1 MASLPLLASPR
12 PEGSFWNR
20 GVTPYSGP
28 SHLSAPGL
36 PAHPPSGPFHGLP
49 SGLSSH
55 KPQPSSLPA
64 SIHLSGPSC
73 CLPPAWSSMPHWG
86 WAWGTAGLH
95 TQAPALTD
103 GICPGVVHAQP
114 RVSTS
119 SGPELTH
126 LLYNLKTTSSST
138 HRRQSY
144 GSPAL
149 FPPCTPNTRSD
160 HGSRLQC
167 WKLWPHDPALAKET
181 WAGARY

>member
-1 MASLPLLASPR
+1 
-12 PEGSFWNR
+12 
-20 GVTPYSGP
+20 
-28 SHLSAPGL
+28 
-36 PAHPPSGPFHGLP
+36 
-49 SGLSSH
+49 
-55 KPQPSSLPA
+55 
-64 SIHLSGPSC
+64 
-73 CLPPAWSSMPHWG
+73 MPHWG

-114 RVSTS
+114 RVSTL

-149 FPPCTPNTRSD
+149 FPPCTPGSSAGSCGPMTQHWPRRHGQEPGTDSLAHPSQVQEHTSLCPTGMSLPRVTSEAMCLRWQSLCWPRSQSPAASPSLTRI
-160 HGSRLQC
+160 HRL
-167 WKLWPHDPALAKET
+167 
-181 WAGARY
+181 